1 MFFANCCPTAEHG
14 AWHWWHG
21 PTHPSYYL
29 LEPNT
34 EVLQQMCQC
43 PLCGMALSVLLYF
56 WLPTGTK
63 DRKLVNVIDWKP
75 SKLFHFCI
83 LICNLDF
90 GEILPV
96 KKRLPRKFCLYCM
109 ELTSHIG

>member
-1 MFFANCCPTAEHG
+1 MALV
-14 AWHWWHG
+14 AW
-21 PTHPSYYL
+21 PYASFYIFYYL

-43 PLCGMALSVLLYF
+43 PLFGMALSVLYF

-63 DRKLVNVIDWKP
+63 DRNLVNVIDWKP

-90 GEILPV
+90 GEISPV